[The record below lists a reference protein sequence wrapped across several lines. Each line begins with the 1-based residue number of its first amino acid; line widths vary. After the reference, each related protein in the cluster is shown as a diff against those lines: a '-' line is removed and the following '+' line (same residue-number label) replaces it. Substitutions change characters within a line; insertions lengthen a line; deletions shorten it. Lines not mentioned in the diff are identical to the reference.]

1 MRLVMSMS
9 TWVISFKIYIMDAT
23 DLAYFFEILWN
34 MK

>member
-9 TWVISFKIYIMDAT
+9 ARFISFKIYIMNAT
-23 DLAYFFEILWN
+23 DLAYFLKILRN